1 MSELF
6 VKICGLKTAN
16 DVDVAVAA
24 GADAVG
30 FVFAAGSPRTID
42 AAAARE
48 LAARV
53 PAGVLTV
60 GVFRGQPVEEVRRL
74 TEESGVRGVQ
84 LHGDE
89 GPEYYEALRAEGR
102 ILLRATAEH
111 VKRCGEYGEDLLLL
125 DAPDPGS
132 GKPWNWG
139 SEEFTAPGGHWL
151 LAAWTGPGERTGGR
165 GDHRRLGR
173 GRVQRGGAGARGE
186 VPRPDPRLHRGRPG
200 LTGYPGHQDASGRS
214 ADRPVAGCP
223 SPTPHRLKIKLGPVL
238 PVDGALVG
246 LLGKRLPWSDPVP
259 VP

>member
-6 VKICGLKTAN
+6 VKICGLKTGP

-30 FVFAAGSPRTID
+30 FVFAPGSPRTIG
-42 AAAARE
+42 AAGASE

-102 ILLRATAEH
+102 TLLRATAEH

-139 SEEFTAPGGHWL
+139 SAEFTAPEGRWL
-151 LAAWTGPGERTGGR
+151 LAGGLTPGSVREAVETTGAWGVDVSSGVES
-165 GDHRRLGR
+165 
-173 GRVQRGGAGARGE
+173 ARG
-186 VPRPDPRLHRGRPG
+186 VKSPDLIRAFIEAARG
-200 LTGYPGHQDASGRS
+200 
-214 ADRPVAGCP
+214 
-223 SPTPHRLKIKLGPVL
+223 
-238 PVDGALVG
+238 
-246 LLGKRLPWSDPVP
+246 
-259 VP
+259 

>member
-6 VKICGLKTAN
+6 VKICGLKTGP

-30 FVFAAGSPRTID
+30 FVFAPGSPRTIG
-42 AAAARE
+42 AAEARE

-53 PAGVLTV
+53 PDSVLTV

-74 TEESGVRGVQ
+74 AGESGVRGVQ

-102 ILLRATAEH
+102 TLLRATAEH

-139 SEEFTAPGGHWL
+139 SAEFTAPEGRWL
-151 LAAWTGPGERTGGR
+151 LAGGLTPGNVREAVETTGAWGVDVSSGVERER
-165 GDHRRLGR
+165 GVKDPDLIR
-173 GRVQRGGAGARGE
+173 AFIEAARG
-186 VPRPDPRLHRGRPG
+186 
-200 LTGYPGHQDASGRS
+200 
-214 ADRPVAGCP
+214 
-223 SPTPHRLKIKLGPVL
+223 
-238 PVDGALVG
+238 
-246 LLGKRLPWSDPVP
+246 
-259 VP
+259 